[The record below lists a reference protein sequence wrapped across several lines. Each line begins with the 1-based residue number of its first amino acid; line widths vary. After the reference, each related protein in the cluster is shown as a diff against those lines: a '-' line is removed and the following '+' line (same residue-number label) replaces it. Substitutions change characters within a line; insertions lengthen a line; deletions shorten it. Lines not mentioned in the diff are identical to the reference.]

1 MKKLTLMARITL
13 GAAVGA
19 LALTGCAGTADD
31 DTAPEPTAT
40 QDAAGTDTS
49 NPEAGA
55 HDHDP
60 DGGPPPEG
68 IQQAAD
74 PRYEVGESVIL
85 QADHMPGM
93 EGAEATISG
102 AFDTTTYSVSY
113 TPTDGG
119 DPVTDHKW
127 VVHEELVD
135 AGETPLGPG
144 DTATLNA

>member
-74 PRYEVGESVIL
+74 PRYEVGETVVL
-85 QADHMPGM
+85 NADHMPGM
-93 EGAEATISG
+93 DSSDVTIAG
-102 AFDTTTYSVSY
+102 EFDTTTYSVRF
-113 TPTDGG
+113 TTIDGS
-119 DPVTDHKW
+119 DTENDHQ
-127 VVHEELVD
+127 
-135 AGETPLGPG
+135 
-144 DTATLNA
+144 